1 MKVKIEEVLSNFI
14 TDNLTLVHEILSR
27 LKQPAS
33 KIIEIIGE
41 SGSGK
46 SIIFRKLIKQIEKQ
60 ENEIIYYIPARFR
73 YNHFWDLLR
82 LLVDISEKEFTELI
96 AESKQFEIIRKYD
109 FFFFLTEKFTEKELL
124 KEKNII
130 IYEQQCLDQYCLDF
144 IQYMVNYSEKIP
156 IKFVIFS
163 QKETSPFSEKVYI
176 PTPTNEDIRQIML
189 KLFPNSKK
197 NFSSESDIL
206 NNISNSNLSIIN
218 YILSKAVSDKD
229 KLDLSPFLDKQIKLE
244 KVYEEIIASQSAPQ
258 QEMIMRILLLDSLAS
273 KENLKKIYGKNAFTK
288 ELNSLIKDRIILEID
303 DKLCVK
309 KGHLAEKVFL
319 GLPAK
324 KQKEIYTAVSKVL
337 PSDIKD
343 ILLTKINVYEIKSIE
358 RITRILKDLRDYK
371 SVIELNSIL
380 LDLQKEPTEKINIL
394 TNLGDAHKN
403 LTNHE
408 NAAEFYRQALKLCA
422 ENSVPPDEIVYKLAQ
437 CLNNVGS
444 TAFALEI
451 LKKYSSASQ
460 HDYLKCKVVL
470 LKAEIMMEMENFDEA
485 LECTTEASHLAD
497 QLKDATQRSRIK
509 AEAKK
514 NRGKIYYYSNDWS
527 KAEQEFIDAEKL
539 FMKLDDK
546 GGLAAIYNNLG
557 ILELFHGDINSAEI
571 LYMKSL
577 QHEQVRYN
585 LRGISV
591 CYSNL
596 GYLFDDRSDYKK
608 ALHYLNEALKIQ
620 KLLNDRNS
628 MTFIYINIGVTYMDN
643 GKYKKADEA
652 FKESLKIAIEFNL
665 YKNVIAVYNNLGAL
679 HFRSG
684 DFSQAIEY
692 YEQAIKRSQEYN
704 FSEGMCQSYNNLGEL
719 FEKRGEFKL
728 AFDFYSKAKELL
740 PMISDEFIKAELY
753 GNLGSVL
760 AKLHKFK
767 EAYAYLVESFDYFK
781 GIDHKDKIL
790 EGAQNHAMYFILT
803 RNLESANY
811 YLEQALKIA
820 EDMQNDFQ
828 IGKCYY
834 LKALIDKEN
843 IDLALEH
850 LKKATEKFLK
860 ANTDFELALAN
871 YEYASLLLEKEDW
884 EQALQILTDNRKL
897 IQRFEAIKFLEKNDI
912 LIQKIKTKYEKELR
926 ESKHQES
933 LLNKFYEI
941 TQQLNSITNFDVL
954 LETALDKLVDFAEA
968 DGGIFALYNNKLVK
982 DSWEYLIMNNFSNQD
997 SDFSVIMDIAQ
1008 STFKEAASQNFKQP
1022 HFAPKFNNII
1032 SYPLSVR
1039 NEQKGVICLFTK
1051 RSSHYF
1057 TEKMYNLISA
1067 LCNQIVVI
1075 VENISYENL
1084 QKTHDGIREELA
1096 ASSTFTNII
1105 GKSEKIQEIFRMI
1118 EKIKN
1123 APTTILLEGP
1133 SGTGKEL
1140 IARAIHYNSNRR
1152 NKQFVAQ
1159 YCGALPETL
1168 LESELFGH
1176 AKGSFTGASHD
1187 KKGLF
1192 EIADGGTFFLDEIA
1206 DISLSTQAKL
1216 LRFLQEGEIKR
1227 VGSTVTQKVDV
1238 RVICATNVSLRE
1250 KVEKGDFRLD
1260 LFYRLNV
1267 IRIEVPSLAERKSDI
1282 PLLAVHF
1289 LDKYCRKLNKE
1300 VNGITEEAMRYLMKY
1315 YWPGNIRQ
1323 LENEIERA
1331 VTLAEPNSSIRS
1343 SDLSE
1348 EIFRYQENQE
1358 TVQILEKK
1366 SLKDAVE
1373 DLEKQMI
1380 INVLNETDWNQTQAA
1395 KKLGLSRQGLIKK
1408 LQRYQLER

>member
-1 MKVKIEEVLSNFI
+1 MNNQIDEFLSNLITRDSSFI
-14 TDNLTLVHEILSR
+14 KNIV
-27 LKQPAS
+27 S
-33 KIIEIIGE
+33 KLRKNESQIIEIVGP

-46 SIIFRKLIKQIEKQ
+46 SIVFRKLIEQLKKSEM
-60 ENEIIYYIPARFR
+60 EFCNFIPSKFCYNNFR
-73 YNHFWDLLR
+73 NLIQNI
-82 LLVDISEKEFTELI
+82 VDIDSQRIDELI
-96 AESKQFEIIRKYD
+96 NEADNYNIVRKYD
-109 FFFFLTEKFTEKELL
+109 FFYFFTEKLSEYELL
-124 KEKNII
+124 RPKNII
-130 IYEQQCLDQYCLDF
+130 IYELQCLDQYCVDF
-144 IQYMVNYSEKIP
+144 IQYLVNYSERIPFQFVVFAQKDSIPFSDRIKIP
-156 IKFVIFS
+156 APR
-163 QKETSPFSEKVYI
+163 E
-176 PTPTNEDIRQIML
+176 EDIIQIL
-189 KLFPNSKK
+189 NKLYPENKEKFYSESEILLNITNGNLASLTYVLSQITRDKK
-197 NFSSESDIL
+197 NP
-206 NNISNSNLSIIN
+206 
-218 YILSKAVSDKD
+218 
-229 KLDLSPFLDKQIKLE
+229 DLTMFLDKKIQIDKLHRDLL
-244 KVYEEIIASQSAPQ
+244 VSLAPGQ
-258 QEMIMRILLLDSLAS
+258 QQLLFRILLLDTLVDQA
-273 KENLKKIYGKNAFTK
+273 KLKKIYGKTGFK
-288 ELNSLIKDRIILEID
+288 KDLSELAKKRLIMDLDGKFML
-303 DKLCVK
+303 K
-309 KGHLAEKVFL
+309 KGHLAKEFFLQLSEEKKQVIYKPVL
-319 GLPAK
+319 NLYSEDAK
-324 KQKEIYTAVSKVL
+324 KEFLAIVDSLEGNDLQKI
-337 PSDIKD
+337 
-343 ILLTKINVYEIKSIE
+343 IE
-358 RITRILKDLRDYK
+358 KMKKLRDYEV
-371 SVIELNSIL
+371 VISLNKIL
-380 LDLQKEPTEKINIL
+380 LEKTRSVEVKVSIL
-394 TNLGDAHKN
+394 TNLGDAN
-403 LTNHE
+403 QNIGNNE
-408 NAAEFYRQALKLCA
+408 NAAEYFRRALKICA
-422 ENSVPPDEIVYKLAQ
+422 DHSLPADDIVYKLAQ

-444 TAFALEI
+444 SAFALEI
-451 LKKYSSASQ
+451 LKKYKHSSQ
-460 HDYLKCKVVL
+460 DDYLKCRVIL
-470 LKAEIMMEMENFDEA
+470 LKAEIQIEMENFDDA
-485 LECTTEASHLAD
+485 LESASEAFHLAD
-497 QLKDATQRSRIK
+497 HLKDTDSRFKIK

-514 NRGKIYYYSNDWS
+514 IRGKIHYYSNDWS

-546 GGLAAIYNNLG
+546 EGLAAVYNNLG
-557 ILELFHGDINSAEI
+557 ILELFHGHINSAEI

-577 QHEQVRYN
+577 QHEKDRYN
-585 LRGISV
+585 LLGISV

-608 ALHYLNEALKIQ
+608 ALQYLNEALKIQ

-643 GKYKKADEA
+643 GKFKKADEA
-652 FKESLKIAIEFNL
+652 FHKSLEIAIEFNL
-665 YKNVIAVYNNLGAL
+665 YKNIIAAYNNLGAL
-679 HFRSG
+679 YFRSG
-684 DFSQAIEY
+684 DFTKAIDY
-692 YEQAIKRSQEYN
+692 YEQAVKRAKEYN

-719 FEKRGEFKL
+719 FEKRGEFNL

-740 PMISDEFIKAELY
+740 PMIADEFIKAELY

-760 AKLHKFK
+760 TQLHKFK

-781 GIDHKDKIL
+781 SIDHRDKVL
-790 EGAQNHAMYFILT
+790 EGAQNHAIYFILT

-811 YLEQALKIA
+811 YLDQALKIA
-820 EDMQNDFQ
+820 EEMQNDFQ

-834 LKALIDKEN
+834 IKALIDKEN
-843 IDLALEH
+843 IDKALEH
-850 LKKATEKFLK
+850 LKKATEKFVK
-860 ANTDFELALAN
+860 TNSDFELSLAN
-871 YEYASLLLEKEDW
+871 YEYAALLLEKENW

-897 IQRFEAIKFLEKNDI
+897 IRKFEAIKFLEKNDI
-912 LIQKIKTKYEKELR
+912 LIQKIHQKYEKELK
-926 ESKHQES
+926 ESKQQES
-933 LLNKFYEI
+933 QLNKFYEI
-941 TQQLNSITNFDVL
+941 TQHLNSITDFDVL

-968 DGGIFALYNNKLVK
+968 DGGILALYNNKLVK
-982 DSWEYLIMNNFSNQD
+982 DSWEYLILNNFSNQD
-997 SDFSVIMDIAQ
+997 SDFPILMNVVQ
-1008 STFKEAASQNFKQP
+1008 TTFTKGKSENIKQP

-1039 NEQKGVICLFTK
+1039 NDHKGVICLFTK
-1051 RSSHYF
+1051 RSAHYF

-1067 LCNQIVVI
+1067 LCNQIIVI

-1105 GKSEKIQEIFRMI
+1105 GKSEKIQEIFRMV

-1123 APTTILLEGP
+1123 TPTTVLLEGP

-1176 AKGSFTGASHD
+1176 VKGSFTGASHD

-1250 KVEKGDFRLD
+1250 KVEKGEFRLD

-1289 LDKYCRKLNKE
+1289 LDKYCRKLDKNVK
-1300 VNGITEEAMRYLMKY
+1300 GITEEAMKYLMAY
-1315 YWPGNIRQ
+1315 DWPGNIRQ

-1331 VTLAEPNSSIRS
+1331 VTLAEPDSSIRS

-1348 EIFRYQENQE
+1348 EIFRFQENLE
-1358 TVQILEKK
+1358 TVNLVEQK

-1373 DLEKQMI
+1373 ELEKQMI
-1380 INVLNETDWNQTQAA
+1380 LNVLEELDWNQTQAA

-1408 LQRYQLER
+1408 LQRYKLER